1 MSRKTVETFVEL
13 ARRDAAVQEQ
23 VAEALKDTDPVHAL
37 IAVAASAG
45 FRFTE
50 AELTE
55 SLGGPLSDQ
64 ALEAVAGGLSAP
76 QEWFAETYRSARPRQ
91 VEPD

>member
-1 MSRKTVETFVEL
+1 MSPNTIEAFVEL
-13 ARRDAAVQEQ
+13 ARRDAALQER
-23 VAEALKDTDPVHAL
+23 VAEALNHADPVDAL

-50 AELTE
+50 ADLTA

-64 ALEAVAGGLSAP
+64 ALEAVAGGMSAP
-76 QEWFAETYRSARPRQ
+76 KEWFAETYRSGRPRQ

>member
-1 MSRKTVETFVEL
+1 MSPNTLEAFVEL

-23 VAEALKDTDPVHAL
+23 VAAALNHADPVHAL
-37 IAVAASAG
+37 MAVARSAG

-50 AELTE
+50 ADLTA

-64 ALEAVAGGLSAP
+64 SLEAVVGGFAP
-76 QEWFAETYRSARPRQ
+76 QEMFAEFRPSRRPRQ

>member
-1 MSRKTVETFVEL
+1 MSQNTLEAFVEL

-23 VAEALKDTDPVHAL
+23 VAAALNHADPVHAL
-37 IAVAASAG
+37 IVVAQSAG

-50 AELTE
+50 AELTA
-55 SLGGPLSDQ
+55 SLEGPLSDR
-64 ALEAVAGGLSAP
+64 ALEAVAGGMWSP
-76 QEWFAETYRSARPRQ
+76 QEMFAEFRSSGRPRK

>member
-1 MSRKTVETFVEL
+1 MSPNTIEAFVEL

-23 VAEALKDTDPVHAL
+23 VAEALNQSDPVHAL
-37 IAVAASAG
+37 IAVARSAG

-50 AELTE
+50 AELTA
-55 SLGGPLSDQ
+55 SLGGELSDR
-64 ALEAVAGGLSAP
+64 ALEAVAGGFSP
-76 QEWFAETYRSARPRQ
+76 QEMFAEFRPSSRPRK